1 MIFIE
6 SPLNSENL
14 SRKKKNTSYFKYF
27 GKEFPSHGYNAT
39 FGKSSLKK
47 GNVRYS

>member
-14 SRKKKNTSYFKYF
+14 SRKKKTLRILNIS
-27 GKEFPSHGYNAT
+27 GKNFLRTDIMQPSENH
-39 FGKSSLKK
+39 L
-47 GNVRYS
+47 